1 MISTY
6 GLFVLRLEV
15 IKSEQM
21 NSWTF
26 LSVEMSTLRQKGG
39 EGSNNDYI

>member
-1 MISTY
+1 MILTY

-21 NSWTF
+21 SSWTF
-26 LSVEMSTLRQKGG
+26 LGVEMSTLRQGRG
-39 EGSNNDYI
+39 EGSNNNYI